1 MASITIYKT
10 NGNSFLALKY
20 PIHWNVESGVL
31 TVEYK
36 HNEEDTSMSKIQTSL
51 PFFIQEDDIQEQNS
65 EDKPVEE
72 PQE

>member
-36 HNEEDTSMSKIQTSL
+36 HNAEDTSMSKIQTSL
-51 PFFIQEDDIQEQNS
+51 PFFIQEDDIQEQTS
-65 EDKPVEE
+65 ENKPSVE